1 MLSEN
6 AHVINLYGAL
16 GVEKLSHM
24 VSTSILG
31 SEIVTGQISVHN
43 DVMEEVTHEYIYFF
57 LTAQYF

>member
-1 MLSEN
+1 VLSEN

-16 GVEKLSHM
+16 GVEELSHT

-43 DVMEEVTHEYIYFF
+43 DVMEEVTHGYFFF